1 MSEFVCR
8 VADADGRVFSHV
20 EAANTLDEARQKL
33 AERGLFV
40 YSVEARGGRVG
51 SLLRRRTGRQIGG
64 SDFLI
69 LNQQFN
75 TLIKAGLPILRA
87 LELLAARAS
96 SSRLRPVVEQ
106 IRDHVREGKS
116 LSEAVDEAGVFS
128 KVYSTAILAGEK
140 SGNLPGVLDY
150 YIAYQRVSTGVKK
163 KIAATLVYP
172 VLLITVAIII
182 VTYLV
187 TGVVPRFALL
197 YRDMNVEL
205 PTPTRVLIALTVD
218 YRFLFLGFV
227 ALLALI
233 AMGVFLWSRTDEGGT
248 ALDRFKFR
256 LPLVGDTLLKFQ
268 VAQFSRTLSTLLT
281 GGTPLVAGLQTAT
294 EAITSKL
301 LQSTVAEATQMVREG
316 ESLHAALASKGVMPK
331 MAVDMIEVG
340 ESSGAISPM
349 LNSVAE
355 FYEEEVNLRLGAM
368 VAIIE
373 PVLLIIMGMFVAFIL
388 ISDEL
393 PLLLGKKLLIRV
405 ATARQIADVLKRTEQ
420 SQRVLE
426 QATEAFALQAPKEE

>member
-1 MSEFVCR
+1 MGEFVCR

-33 AERGLFV
+33 ADRGLYV
-40 YSVEARGGRVG
+40 YSVESRGGRLS
-51 SLLRRRTGRQIGG
+51 SLVRRRTGRQIGG

-87 LELLAARAS
+87 LDLLATRAS
-96 SSRLRPVVEQ
+96 SPKLRPVISQ
-106 IRDHVREGKS
+106 IRDQVREGKS
-116 LSEAVDEAGVFS
+116 LSEAVDQAGVFS

-150 YIAYQRVSTGVKK
+150 YIGYQRVSTGVKK
-163 KIAATLVYP
+163 KIIATLVYP
-172 VLLITVAIII
+172 TLLICVAFVI

-187 TGVVPRFALL
+187 TGVIPKFALL
-197 YRDMNVEL
+197 YKDLNVDL
-205 PTPTRVLIALTVD
+205 PAPTRLLIALTVE
-218 YRFLFLGFV
+218 YRLVFLGFV
-227 ALLALI
+227 ALLAL
-233 AMGVFLWSRTDEGGT
+233 AAVAVFLWSRTEEGGT
-248 ALDRFKFR
+248 AFDRFKFR

-268 VAQFSRTLSTLLT
+268 VAQFSRTLATLLT

-301 LQSTVAEATQMVREG
+301 LRSTVAQATQMVREG
-316 ESLHAALASKGVMPK
+316 ESLHAALSSKGVMPE

-355 FYEEEVNLRLGAM
+355 FYEEEVNLRLSAL
-368 VAIIE
+368 VAVIE
-373 PVLLIIMGMFVAFIL
+373 PVLLIIMGLFVAFIL
-388 ISDEL
+388 ISLYL
-393 PLLLGKKLLIRV
+393 PIFSFSVGAAK
-405 ATARQIADVLKRTEQ
+405 
-420 SQRVLE
+420 
-426 QATEAFALQAPKEE
+426 

>member
-87 LELLAARAS
+87 LDLLATRAS

-388 ISDEL
+388 ISLYL
-393 PLLLGKKLLIRV
+393 PIFSFSVK
-405 ATARQIADVLKRTEQ
+405 
-420 SQRVLE
+420 
-426 QATEAFALQAPKEE
+426 

>member
-1 MSEFVCR
+1 MGEFVCR

-40 YSVEARGGRVG
+40 YSVEARGGRIG
-51 SLLRRRTGRQIGG
+51 TLLRRRTGRQIGG

-87 LELLAARAS
+87 LDLLATRAS
-96 SSRLRPVVEQ
+96 SPRLRPVVQQ
-106 IRDHVREGKS
+106 IRDQVREGKS
-116 LSEAVDEAGVFS
+116 LSEAVDEAGCFS

-163 KIAATLVYP
+163 KIIATLVYP
-172 VLLITVAIII
+172 ILLISVAIII

-187 TGVVPRFALL
+187 TGVIPKFALL

-205 PTPTRVLIALTVD
+205 PTPTRILIALTVD

-227 ALLALI
+227 GLLGLLA
-233 AMGVFLWSRTDEGGT
+233 AGVFLWSRTEEGGT
-248 ALDRFKFR
+248 TFDRFKFR

-268 VAQFSRTLSTLLT
+268 VAQFSRTLATLLT

-294 EAITSKL
+294 EAITSRL
-301 LQSTVAEATQMVREG
+301 LQSTVGEATQMVREG
-316 ESLHAALASKGVMPK
+316 ESLHAALSLKGVMPK
-331 MAVDMIEVG
+331 MAIDMIEVG

-355 FYEEEVNLRLGAM
+355 FYEEEVNLRLAAM
-368 VAIIE
+368 VAVIE

-388 ISDEL
+388 ISLYL
-393 PLLLGKKLLIRV
+393 PIFSFSING
-405 ATARQIADVLKRTEQ
+405 AR
-420 SQRVLE
+420 
-426 QATEAFALQAPKEE
+426 